1 MPNRDQY
8 LAAFVREGK
17 RGKFNVLL
25 AVKGFPDSEDDI
37 SADDALAIG
46 DAIICAIGK
55 LTPRQMMNL
64 FPPKKDFDGD
74 RFGCKDYFY
83 TKKAVEEYGLDRKI
97 ENAVD
102 FLWGFQNDDIG
113 RFMVEYLCFAGKRY
127 RQLTGRNMAQDG
139 MEAAHIPYRAITGDG
154 LYLTDYDGDTR
165 IEMPNLP
172 AWREVGLI

>member
-37 SADDALAIG
+37 SAGDALAIG

-55 LTPRQMMNL
+55 LTPRQMMSL
-64 FPPKKDFDGD
+64 FPPKKEFDGD
-74 RFGCKDYFY
+74 RFGCKDFYY
-83 TKKAVEEYGLDRKI
+83 TKKAVKEYGIDRKI
-97 ENAVD
+97 EGAVD
-102 FLWGFQNDDIG
+102 FLLDYQNDDIA
-113 RFMVEYLCFAGKRY
+113 RFTVEYLCFAGKRY

-139 MEAAHIPYRAITGDG
+139 MEAAHIAYRAITGDG

>member
-1 MPNRDQY
+1 MPTRNQY
-8 LAAFVREGK
+8 LAVFARTGE

-25 AVKGFPDSEDDI
+25 AVKGFPDSDDDI

-83 TKKAVEEYGLDRKI
+83 TMRAVDEYGLDRKI
-97 ENAVD
+97 ENAFD
-102 FLWGFQNDDIG
+102 FIWDYQNDDIA
-113 RFMVEYLCFAGKRY
+113 RFTVEYLCFAGKLY
-127 RQLTGRNMAQDG
+127 RQQTGRNMALDG
-139 MEAAHIPYRAITGDG
+139 MEAAHISYRAITGDG
-154 LYLTDYDGDTR
+154 LYMTSYGGSVR
-165 IEMPNLP
+165 VEMPNLP
-172 AWREVGLI
+172 VWREKGLI

>member
-1 MPNRDQY
+1 MPTRNQY

-25 AVKGFPDSEDDI
+25 AVKGYPDSDDDI

-55 LTPRQMMNL
+55 LTPRQMMDL
-64 FPPKKDFDGD
+64 FPIKKEYDGE

-83 TKKAVEEYGLDRKI
+83 TRKSVEKYALDRKI

-102 FLWGFQNDDIG
+102 FLG
-113 RFMVEYLCFAGKRY
+113 YS
-127 RQLTGRNMAQDG
+127 
-139 MEAAHIPYRAITGDG
+139 
-154 LYLTDYDGDTR
+154 
-165 IEMPNLP
+165 
-172 AWREVGLI
+172 